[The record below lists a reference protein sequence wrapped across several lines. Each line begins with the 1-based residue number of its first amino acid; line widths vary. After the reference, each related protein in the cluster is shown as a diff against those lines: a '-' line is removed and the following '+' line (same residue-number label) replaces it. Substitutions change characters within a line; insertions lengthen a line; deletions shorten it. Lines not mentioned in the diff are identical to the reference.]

1 LEHQGGVKITEKEL
15 QQVVLNK
22 ADHHMHTDDSD
33 GELSSEKLMRLCRKC
48 GVWCGS
54 ITNHDTVSGMAQAI
68 AAARK
73 YGFRLFPGIE
83 ITAEEKGREVH
94 ILGLGVD
101 HKSYSVCGYS
111 DYIHDAYYARAIE
124 IVQNIEG
131 DSEYNWKVDHAVLH
145 KKSGVITR
153 DGISR
158 AVLNAG
164 MLPAEFYRE
173 YLADGKKYAAKIEKV
188 SVPEAIEIIRL
199 SGGKSVWA
207 HSAFSLRDQDDKHL
221 LSRLAKRF
229 ALQGLDGLET
239 YYKKYTKEETMNV
252 SRIAE
257 ELGLLR
263 TPGSDFHRV
272 SENLPGQY
280 KTHGSKFC
288 PNEIARILNE

>member
-1 LEHQGGVKITEKEL
+1 M
-15 QQVVLNK
+15 LNGI
-22 ADHHMHTDDSD
+22 DCHMHSSDSD
-33 GELSSEKLMRLCRKC
+33 GELSSAEVMQLCRMH
-48 GVWCGS
+48 GVKIGS

-68 AAARK
+68 AAARR
-73 YGFRLFPGIE
+73 YGIRLFPGIE
-83 ITAEEKGREVH
+83 ITAMEKGQEIH
-94 ILGLGVD
+94 ILGLGID

-111 DYIHDAYYARAIE
+111 DYIHDAYYERAVE
-124 IVQNIEG
+124 IVEKIES
-131 DSEYNWKVDHAVLH
+131 DPEYNWKVDHAVLH

-164 MLPAEFYRE
+164 MLPAEFFQE

-188 SVPEAIEIIRL
+188 SVREAIEIIRL
-199 SGGKSVWA
+199 SGGKAVWA

-229 ALQGLDGLET
+229 ALQGLYGLET
-239 YYKKYTKEETMNV
+239 YYKKYTEEETLNV

-263 TPGSDFHRV
+263 TPGSDFHRA
-272 SENLPGQY
+272 SESLPGQY
-280 KTHGSKFC
+280 KTYGLKFC
-288 PNEIARILNE
+288 PKEIARILNE